1 MESVYDHHQQDV
13 GGGGSGGVIGN
24 LYSEIHTVHWKFL
37 DAEESMEKINLRRQL
52 EDLIVQYICNMPHN
66 RKFLLLPTVQ
76 VLQSSIA
83 KMEDFSAYKAS
94 IGFEAIS
101 QYANN
106 LFTKPWRKEYKVIKM
121 YSGFYQHEIAANL
134 VGAEALFEQMGYKTL
149 PNKTLVLDGPI
160 CPDRVTNVSRDA
172 ITATVECQIMKEI
185 FAQLTDMKLAVNW
198 SDIYSFRELNTMN
211 VEQTVQNMAMLIQEK
226 HHKNQQARRK
236 ESYGNPLVPAVSSC
250 NSCNQYQFHPHMQQQ
265 QQQQHQHQQ
274 PVPPLPPS
282 MVMPPPLT
290 IPYCGP
296 QPLYN
301 TTPCNIH
308 SQPPNP
314 LAYGYHHHFLPNSPS
329 QPPSSHVHPSSQ
341 SSGIPP
347 HPPPPLG
354 AITHSK
360 SLEHY
365 QDPAAAMY
373 NLTACM
379 QRHSID
385 QPPFD
390 YAAVSS
396 ASHYGGPM
404 GMAPPSSGV
413 YDAVDGPC
421 NMTPYS
427 NHPYNVSGNRFPL
440 PYNLSAN
447 LGGPCMNGGKQNG
460 TESFYQPSIN
470 GYQQQQQQHVMP
482 PYYHHRSSSNGQL
495 YGQQQQQQSHR
506 HTAAEIY
513 MNHAFDSTGSTLPPS
528 ILSKKKSSY
537 DDYDVPVPTRHHHPV
552 EPKTHA
558 GDLIYIDTRE
568 EAGKKERKKSD
579 RNVRNADL
587 LADYEIDML
596 PEALMERQHQ
606 QLLQQQHQ
614 NQVRHPYLHHQTSRN
629 SRQSDFDSYEDE
641 QLQAGAYQRASN
653 VSKRISSK
661 NQEGIGSYESWSY
674 VFQNLEKQGYSKDL
688 GERGDVLV
696 VNPEDEDYT
705 EGGNNSRGGT
715 LKRSSNEKLKAMK
728 PKAADKVDG
737 IRTLSTR
744 QQQQQQS
751 QRENERNESA
761 AARAGQKNALVQKVS
776 KTSNSNTPDNSSQA
790 KANHTSNHPTSS
802 SNSRRN
808 SITRKISTT
817 STTTKE
823 NGNSSSASGGGGILV
838 NHSHGST
845 STTTSGKKKTAS
857 FDTAAATIINPH
869 DSSEWNCEFCTFLNP
884 ETRRICEMCSKS
896 RDLNGATTTTTTSNG
911 TATCV

>member
-1 MESVYDHHQQDV
+1 MESVYDHHQPQQQQD
-13 GGGGSGGVIGN
+13 GISK
-24 LYSEIHTVHWKFL
+24 LYNEILKVHWKFL
-37 DAEESMEKINLRRQL
+37 DAEESMEKIDLRRQL
-52 EDLIVQYICNMPHN
+52 EDLIVQYICNMPHT
-66 RKFLLLPTVQ
+66 RKFMLLPTVQ

-83 KMEDFSAYKAS
+83 KMEDFAAYKAS

-134 VGAEALFEQMGYKTL
+134 VGAEALFEQMGYKML
-149 PNKTLVLDGPI
+149 PNKTLVLEGPI

-172 ITATVECQIMKEI
+172 ITANVECQIMKEI

-198 SDIYSFRELNTMN
+198 SDIYSFREHNTMN

-236 ESYGNPLVPAVSSC
+236 ESYGNPLAPAVSSC

-265 QQQQHQHQQ
+265 HQQQQ
-274 PVPPLPPS
+274 PVPPPPHS
-282 MVMPPPLT
+282 MAMPPLT

-301 TTPCNIH
+301 ATPPCSIH
-308 SQPPNP
+308 SQPPG
-314 LAYGYHHHFLPNSPS
+314 LAYGYHHHANFPNYHLPTSPS
-329 QPPSSHVHPSSQ
+329 QPHAHPSSQ

-354 AITHSK
+354 AIPHSK
-360 SLEHY
+360 SLDHY

-385 QPPFD
+385 QPFD

-396 ASHYGGPM
+396 ANHYGGPM

-413 YDAVDGPC
+413 YDAVDGC
-421 NMTPYS
+421 NMNPYS

-447 LGGPCMNGGKQNG
+447 LGGPCMNGGGGMPGKQNG
-460 TESFYQPSIN
+460 TESYYQPSIN
-470 GYQQQQQQHVMP
+470 GYQQQGHVMP
-482 PYYHHRSSSNGQL
+482 PYYHHRSNSNGQL
-495 YGQQQQQQSHR
+495 YGQQQSHR
-506 HTAAEIY
+506 HTAADIY
-513 MNHAFDSTGSTLPPS
+513 MNHTFDSTGPALPPS

-537 DDYDVPVPTRHHHPV
+537 DDYDVPPPVRHPV
-552 EPKTHA
+552 EPKSHA

-568 EAGKKERKKSD
+568 EAKKERKKSD
-579 RNVRNADL
+579 RSVRNTDL

-596 PEALMERQHQ
+596 PESLMERQHQ
-606 QLLQQQHQ
+606 QHQ
-614 NQVRHPYLHHQTSRN
+614 NQLRHPYLHQTSRN

-653 VSKRISSK
+653 VSKRISTK
-661 NQEGIGSYESWSY
+661 NQEGIGSYESWNY
-674 VFQNLEKQGYSKDL
+674 VFQNLEKQGYNKDL

-696 VNPEDEDYT
+696 NPEDEEYPP
-705 EGGNNSRGGT
+705 EGNNSRGGT

-737 IRTLSTR
+737 IRMPSAR
-744 QQQQQQS
+744 NHQQQQS
-751 QRENERNESA
+751 HSVTKPERDNERNENA
-761 AARAGQKNALVQKVS
+761 AARAGQKNSLVQKLS
-776 KTSNSNTPDNSSQA
+776 KTSSNNPDNSHQS
-790 KANHTSNHPTSS
+790 KANHHTSNPTSS

-808 SITRKISTT
+808 SITRKVSTT
-817 STTTKE
+817 STTKE
-823 NGNSSSASGGGGILV
+823 NGNSSSASGGGILV
-838 NHSHGST
+838 NHHHHSS
-845 STTTSGKKKTAS
+845 SAPATSGKKKTAS

-869 DSSEWNCEFCTFLNP
+869 DGVGSSEWNCEFCTFLNP
-884 ETRRICEMCSKS
+884 ESRRICEMCAKS
-896 RDLNGATTTTTTSNG
+896 RDFNGATTTTTAATSTSNG

>member
-1 MESVYDHHQQDV
+1 MASVYDHPTATD
-13 GGGGSGGVIGN
+13 VIGK
-24 LYSEIHTVHWKFL
+24 LYNEILKVHWKFL
-37 DAEESMEKINLRRQL
+37 DAEESMEKLDLRRQL
-52 EDLIVQYICNMPHN
+52 EELIVQYICNMPHD
-66 RKFLLLPTVQ
+66 RKFLLIPTVQ

-134 VGAEALFEQMGYKTL
+134 VGAEMLFEQMGYKTL

-198 SDIYSFRELNTMN
+198 SDIYSFREHNTMD
-211 VEQTVQNMAMLIQEK
+211 VEQSVLQMAMLIQEK

-236 ESYGNPLVPAVSSC
+236 EPFGNPLAPNC

-265 QQQQHQHQQ
+265 HQQQQ
-274 PVPPLPPS
+274 PVPPPMHPQQ
-282 MVMPPPLT
+282 PLT

-301 TTPCNIH
+301 TAPCSIH
-308 SQPPNP
+308 SQ
-314 LAYGYHHHFLPNSPS
+314 AYGYHHHSNFPGFLPTSPS
-329 QPPSSHVHPSSQ
+329 QPPPHVHPTSQ
-341 SSGIPP
+341 PSGLPP

-354 AITHSK
+354 AIPHSK
-360 SLEHY
+360 SLDHY

-385 QPPFD
+385 QPFD
-390 YAAVSS
+390 YAAVS
-396 ASHYGGPM
+396 AATHYGGPM
-404 GMAPPSSGV
+404 GMAPPTTGV
-413 YDAVDGPC
+413 YDAVDGC
-421 NMTPYS
+421 NMTPYN

-447 LGGPCMNGGKQNG
+447 LGGPCMNGGVPGKQNG
-460 TESFYQPSIN
+460 AESFYQPSIN
-470 GYQQQQQQHVMP
+470 GYQQQQQHVIP
-482 PYYHHRSSSNGQL
+482 PYYHHRSNSNGQI
-495 YGQQQQQQSHR
+495 YGQQPQSHR
-506 HTAAEIY
+506 HAPADIY
-513 MNHAFDSTGSTLPPS
+513 INHNFDSTGPQVPPS
-528 ILSKKKSSY
+528 ILSKKKSSSY
-537 DDYDVPVPTRHHHPV
+537 DDYDVPPVRHDSKPHP
-552 EPKTHA
+552 

-568 EAGKKERKKSD
+568 EAKRERKKSD
-579 RNVRNADL
+579 RSVRNTDL

-596 PEALMERQHQ
+596 PETLMERQ
-606 QLLQQQHQ
+606 QQQNHQ
-614 NQVRHPYLHHQTSRN
+614 LRHPYLHHQTSRN

-641 QLQAGAYQRASN
+641 QLQAGAYQRATN

-661 NQEGIGSYESWSY
+661 NQDGIGSYESWNY

-696 VNPEDEDYT
+696 NPDDEEYP
-705 EGGNNSRGGT
+705 EGNTSRGGT
-715 LKRSSNEKLKAMK
+715 LKRSSNDKLKAMK
-728 PKAADKVDG
+728 TKSADKVDG
-737 IRTLSTR
+737 IRMPSAR
-744 QQQQQQS
+744 QQQQS

-761 AARAGQKNALVQKVS
+761 AARAGQKNSLVQKLS
-776 KTSNSNTPDNSSQA
+776 KTSSNNPADNSH
-790 KANHTSNHPTSS
+790 KANHTSNPTTSGH
-802 SNSRRN
+802 SRRN
-808 SITRKISTT
+808 SITRKVST
-817 STTTKE
+817 STKE
-823 NGNSSSASGGGGILV
+823 NGNSSSASGGGILV
-838 NHSHGST
+838 NHHHASS
-845 STTTSGKKKTAS
+845 SSATTGKKKTAS

-869 DSSEWNCEFCTFLNP
+869 DSVSEWNCEFCTFLNP
-884 ETRRICEMCSKS
+884 ESRKICEMCAKS
-896 RDLNGATTTTTTSNG
+896 RDFNLNNGATTTTTTSTSNG
-911 TATCV
+911 TTATCV